1 MTAGAVPAAVRRNP
15 PPAEGEDQELTEVRL
30 TNPWVIVAAN
40 QKGGVGKTVVTMGLC
55 AHTAAAHGRALGVD
69 VDPQANTHD
78 LTSALTDPGYDVI
91 HELDPRQ
98 LERIRT
104 LRSYDAIFVDCPGS
118 LEGRAVLDEV
128 LRWSDYVIIP
138 YDHEPPSLSPTL
150 NTVRYVTDRGVPYRV
165 LLNNLDP
172 RLGAD
177 HVMDAWQTLDAAG
190 AASFRTIVRQYRAW
204 PNSLRDGVPIT
215 RYRAKYAANAR
226 QDIAAVHTELLLE
239 LGRKATPA
247 GAR

>member
-1 MTAGAVPAAVRRNP
+1 MSAAAVPAGLRRAPAAEQGQAAVE
-15 PPAEGEDQELTEVRL
+15 ARL
-30 TNPWVIVAAN
+30 TDPWVIAVCN
-40 QKGGVGKTVVTMGLC
+40 QKGGVGKTIVTIGLC

-78 LTSALTDPGYDVI
+78 LTSALDGAGWDVI

-104 LRSYDAIFVDCPGS
+104 LRRYDAIFVDCPGS
-118 LEGRAVLDEV
+118 LEGRDVLDEV
-128 LRWSDYVIIP
+128 LRWSDFVVIP
-138 YDHEPPSLSPTL
+138 YDHEPPSLTPTL
-150 NTVRYVTDRGVPYRV
+150 NTVRYVTERGVPYRV

-190 AASFRTIVRQYRAW
+190 ATSFRTIVRQYRAW

-226 QDIAAVHTELLLE
+226 QDIGAVHTELLLE
-239 LGRKATPA
+239 LGRKPA
-247 GAR
+247 GSR